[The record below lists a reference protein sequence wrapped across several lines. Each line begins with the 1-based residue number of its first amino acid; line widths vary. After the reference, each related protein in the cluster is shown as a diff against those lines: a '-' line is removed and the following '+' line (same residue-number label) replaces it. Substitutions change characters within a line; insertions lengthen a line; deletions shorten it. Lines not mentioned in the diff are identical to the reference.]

1 MINIKGYKQVE
12 YKHFI
17 KSLCSCF
24 EESGKT
30 QLEIATKIPSKTPN
44 TVRNAMLDYTQVVSD
59 QKLTNICEQ
68 VGMDGFVIWVG
79 GKKYFYE
86 KQ

>member
-17 KSLCSCF
+17 KSLCSHF
-24 EESGKT
+24 EESGKN
-30 QLEIATKIPSKTPN
+30 QIEIATKIGSKTPN
-44 TVRNAMLDYTQVVSD
+44 TVRNAMLDYSQVVSD
-59 QKLTNICEQ
+59 QKLSKICEV
-68 VGMDGFVIWVG
+68 VGKEGFILWING
-79 GKKYFYE
+79 EKYFYE